1 MGVVGGKGDDLRRE
15 HGRDRVGIGGV
26 RHRHHGIDAGERR
39 RLGGDG
45 GRIGGEHGDRDPGAG
60 DLPGR
65 GHAARR
71 ALVELAGIVFG
82 YDEDLGHDTSPLFF
96 RAVRSSAT
104 SLTMTPLAR
113 AFGGS

>member
-1 MGVVGGKGDDLRRE
+1 MGVVGSEGHDLRRE
-15 HGRDRVGIGGV
+15 HGGDRVGVGGV
-26 RHRHHGIDAGERR
+26 RHRHHRIDAGERG
-39 RLGGDG
+39 RLGGNG
-45 GRIGGEHGDRDPGAG
+45 GRIGGEHGNRDPGAA

-65 GHAARR
+65 SHAARR
-71 ALVELAGIVFG
+71 ALVEPAGIVFG

-96 RAVRSSAT
+96 RAERSSAT